1 MCRINT
7 QKLSRMSDAQEMEV
21 EEITSL
27 MEEVQRLREERR
39 ALRQASR
46 DQRLALQQ
54 RNRYIRHLQQELEAL
69 TPDSDVIL
77 MRAASNVRR

>member
-1 MCRINT
+1 MSNT
-7 QKLSRMSDAQEMEV
+7 EELEA
-21 EEITSL
+21 EEIAQL
-27 MEEVQRLREERR
+27 LDEVQRLREERR

-77 MRAASNVRR
+77 MRAAANLRR